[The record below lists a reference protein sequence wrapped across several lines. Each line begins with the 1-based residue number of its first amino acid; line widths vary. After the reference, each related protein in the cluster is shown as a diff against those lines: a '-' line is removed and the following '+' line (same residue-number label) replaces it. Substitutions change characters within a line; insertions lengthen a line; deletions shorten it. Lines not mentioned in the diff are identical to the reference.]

1 MAELLIDQGELTLK
15 LSTLEHAEGFHRDIT
30 VPVSSVTSVRVVED
44 IWSELH
50 GIRAPGTG
58 LPGVVAVGTRRASS
72 LKDFAAVH
80 RRSADIV
87 VELEGQEFGNLILR
101 FPIPGRAGIGSPQP
115 PISTDPAGP
124 PATAASSVPR
134 NRQLIVTV
142 TPDVPDGRGRVRVEE
157 HPWRSGSSAQATSAA
172 TSPDD

>member
-1 MAELLIDQGELTLK
+1 MAELLIDKGELTLK

-58 LPGVVAVGTRRASS
+58 LPGRT
-72 LKDFAAVH
+72 
-80 RRSADIV
+80 
-87 VELEGQEFGNLILR
+87 
-101 FPIPGRAGIGSPQP
+101 GIGSPQP

-124 PATAASSVPR
+124 PAKAASSVPR

-142 TPDVPDGRGRVRVEE
+142 TPDVPHGRGRVRVEE

-172 TSPDD
+172 TSPDG